1 MKSNYVKH
9 KIANLISINKIV
21 TIHYYELD
29 KSFSFDGESHNFWE
43 MVYVDAGQVE
53 IRANS
58 REYCLKQGDIA
69 FHKPNEFHTL
79 KADGKTA
86 ANVFVISFVCSS
98 EAMKFFK
105 NKVTAVP
112 AKLKKYISTIIEE
125 SEQSFN
131 LMSVSDVKLQMR
143 EDSPI
148 GGQQMI
154 RTHLEQFLI
163 MLIRSEQKS
172 DGLRIFP
179 TKESMEN
186 HLVSQM
192 IQMIDDSLYGK
203 ITVEEICTALNYS
216 RAYLSKIFKA
226 SSGYTILEYT
236 LLRKIQE
243 AKKLIREDRYN
254 FSQISDRLAFD
265 NPHYFS
271 RVFKRITNIT
281 PSEYKK
287 SVKNP

>member
-29 KSFSFDGESHNFWE
+29 KSFSYDGESHNFWE
-43 MVYVDAGQVE
+43 MVYVDAGQVD
-53 IRANS
+53 IRANN
-58 REYCLKQGDIA
+58 REYCLKQGNIV
-69 FHKPNEFHTL
+69 FHKPNEFHAI

-86 ANVFVISFVCSS
+86 ANVFVITFVCSS

-105 NKVTAVP
+105 NKVTTVP

-125 SEQSFN
+125 SLQTFN
-131 LMSVSDVKLQMR
+131 LMSVSDVKLQIKA
-143 EDSPI
+143 DSPI

-172 DGLRIFP
+172 DGIRIFP

-243 AKKLIREDRYN
+243 AKKLIREDTYN
-254 FSQISDRLAFD
+254 FSQISDKLAFD